1 MTAAGGPGSPDP
13 DRPRRG
19 RLAPMAPVSA
29 AFVLFGIFWGSWAV
43 AATDVERSLDL
54 SHARFGVLLSVGLAG
69 AALANGVGGALTERF
84 GTGRVL
90 SASLAAW
97 GVLLLAGGA
106 VAATA
111 VPWGFG
117 VALVLAIAVGG
128 VVDVVMN
135 VAAIAALAGAP
146 GKLVR
151 FHARFNAG
159 AALGALV
166 TGVLLGGGL
175 SWRFAWLVVGVIAL
189 ALAAWCGRAELPA
202 GEPGAHVPLL
212 DTVPLLRRERLVL
225 VAFAFAIGGMV
236 EGGIELW
243 GVLFLRTFLDSGLP
257 VAVGSAVGGYV
268 VATVARVA
276 FGPAAGRRGAA
287 RGVTIGAAVAVAGV
301 LVLGLA
307 SRPWISG
314 LGLVLA
320 AGGISMCWPLLLAHA
335 SEGRTRPAAIVGSVT
350 AVGYLG
356 FVAGPTIV
364 GWVAAAFGLR
374 TGLLLLAAAG
384 AFVAIVPNVSDV
396 GAKRAP
402 SS

>member
-1 MTAAGGPGSPDP
+1 
-13 DRPRRG
+13 
-19 RLAPMAPVSA
+19 MAPVTA
-29 AFVLFGIFWGSWAV
+29 AFVLFGVYWGSWAV
-43 AATDVERSLDL
+43 AAADVEQSLHL
-54 SHARFGVLLSVGLAG
+54 SHARFGILLSVGLGG

-90 SASLAAW
+90 SLSLALW
-97 GVLLLAGGA
+97 GGLLLTGAA
-106 VAATA
+106 VAELA

-117 VALVLAIAVGG
+117 ATLVLAIAVGG

-135 VAAIAALAGAP
+135 VAAVAALADRP
-146 GKLVR
+146 GELVR

-159 AALGALV
+159 AAAGALV
-166 TGVLLGGGL
+166 TGLLIGAAI
-175 SWRFAWLVVGVIAL
+175 SWRWAWAVVGIVAL
-189 ALAAWCGRAELPA
+189 ALAAWCARATLPA
-202 GEPGAHVPLL
+202 GERGGHVPLL

-225 VAFAFAIGGMV
+225 VALAFAIGGMV

-257 VAVGSAVGGYV
+257 VAVGSAVGGYL
-268 VATVARVA
+268 VAMAARIV
-276 FGPAAGRRGAA
+276 FGRAAGRRGAA
-287 RGVTIGAAVAVAGV
+287 RGVTIGAAIAFVGV

-307 SRPWISG
+307 PTAWISG

-335 SEGRTRPAAIVGSVT
+335 SEGRARPAAIVGSVT

-364 GWVAAAFGLR
+364 GWTAAAFGLR
-374 TGLLLLAAAG
+374 AGLLLLAVAA
-384 AFVAIVPNVSDV
+384 AFVALVPNVSSV
-396 GAKRAP
+396 GAARGSQP
-402 SS
+402 